1 MSIQEEENYNIDI
14 KKHVSIKKEQDKT
27 NLSPCEVNRHDYNVI
42 SYSKDYSQKNKIVSR
57 NFENA
62 VNYQQIIKK
71 TMKEIK
77 YNFMEEHKN
86 ILNTYYSI
94 YSKRLD
100 DIISYNLNNSKIM
113 EEYSNTSNEINRY
126 QMINQTDTTTTTR
139 IINEIIDK
147 NIDTFLKSIEFA
159 QKFYSDVVQSYYNY
173 IRNINKLSNR

>member
-27 NLSPCEVNRHDYNVI
+27 NLSPLEVNRHDYNVI
-42 SYSKDYSQKNKIVSR
+42 SYSNNFSEEKNIFSR
-57 NFENA
+57 NSENS

-71 TMKEIK
+71 TMNEIK
-77 YNFMEEHKN
+77 HNFMEEHKN
-86 ILNTYYSI
+86 ILNTSYSI

-100 DIISYNLNNSKIM
+100 DIISYNLNNSKNM

-126 QMINQTDTTTTTR
+126 QMINQTDTTTR
-139 IINEIIDK
+139 IINELIDK
-147 NIDTFLKSIEFA
+147 NMDTFLKSIEFA

-173 IRNINKLSNR
+173 IMNINKSSDR

>member
-14 KKHVSIKKEQDKT
+14 KKHVGIKKEQEKT
-27 NLSPCEVNRHDYNVI
+27 NLSPLEVNRHDYNVI
-42 SYSKDYSQKNKIVSR
+42 SYSNNFSGENNIVSR
-57 NFENA
+57 NSENL

-86 ILNTYYSI
+86 ILNTYYAI

-113 EEYSNTSNEINRY
+113 EEYSNTCNEINQHQRN
-126 QMINQTDTTTTTR
+126 NQTDTTTTR

-147 NIDTFLKSIEFA
+147 NMDTFLKSIEFA

-173 IRNINKLSNR
+173 IMNINKSSDR

>member
-14 KKHVSIKKEQDKT
+14 KKHVNIKKEQDKT
-27 NLSPCEVNRHDYNVI
+27 NLSPLEVNRRDYNVI
-42 SYSKDYSQKNKIVSR
+42 TYSNNFSGDNHIFSR
-57 NFENA
+57 NSGNS

-77 YNFMEEHKN
+77 HNFMEEHKN

-100 DIISYNLNNSKIM
+100 DIISYNLNNSKVM

-126 QMINQTDTTTTTR
+126 QMINQTDTTTR
-139 IINEIIDK
+139 VINEIIDK
-147 NIDTFLKSIEFA
+147 NMDTFLKSIEFA

-173 IRNINKLSNR
+173 IMNINKSSDR

>member
-1 MSIQEEENYNIDI
+1 MSIQEEKNDNIDI
-14 KKHVSIKKEQDKT
+14 KKHVGIKKEQDKT
-27 NLSPCEVNRHDYNVI
+27 NLSPLEVNRHDYNVI
-42 SYSKDYSQKNKIVSR
+42 TYSNNFSRKDKIASR
-57 NFENA
+57 NFENS

-100 DIISYNLNNSKIM
+100 DIIYYNLNNSKTM
-113 EEYSNTSNEINRY
+113 EEYSNTCHEINQY
-126 QMINQTDTTTTTR
+126 QMDNQTNTTIR
-139 IINEIIDK
+139 IINDIIDK

-159 QKFYSDVVQSYYNY
+159 QKFYFDVV
-173 IRNINKLSNR
+173 

>member
-14 KKHVSIKKEQDKT
+14 KKHVSIKKEKDKT
-27 NLSPCEVNRHDYNVI
+27 DLSPLEVNRHDYNVI
-42 SYSKDYSQKNKIVSR
+42 SYSNNFSQNNIVSR
-57 NFENA
+57 NSENS

-113 EEYSNTSNEINRY
+113 KEYSNTSNEINRY
-126 QMINQTDTTTTTR
+126 QMINQTDTTTTR
-139 IINEIIDK
+139 IIDEIIDK

-159 QKFYSDVVQSYYNY
+159 QKFYSDVIQSYYNY
-173 IRNINKLSNR
+173 IMNINKSSNR

>member
-27 NLSPCEVNRHDYNVI
+27 NLSPLEVNRHDYNVI
-42 SYSKDYSQKNKIVSR
+42 SYSNNFSEEKNIFSR
-57 NFENA
+57 NSENS

-71 TMKEIK
+71 TMNEIK
-77 YNFMEEHKN
+77 HNFMEEHKN
-86 ILNTYYSI
+86 ILNTSYSI

-100 DIISYNLNNSKIM
+100 DIISYNLNNSKNM

-126 QMINQTDTTTTTR
+126 QMINQTDTTTTR
-139 IINEIIDK
+139 IINELIDK
-147 NIDTFLKSIEFA
+147 NMDTFLKSIEFA

-173 IRNINKLSNR
+173 IMNINKSADR

>member
-27 NLSPCEVNRHDYNVI
+27 NLSPLEVNRHDYNVI
-42 SYSKDYSQKNKIVSR
+42 TYSNNFSGYNNILSR
-57 NFENA
+57 NSENS

-77 YNFMEEHKN
+77 HNFMEEHKN

-126 QMINQTDTTTTTR
+126 QMINQTDTTTR

-147 NIDTFLKSIEFA
+147 NMDTFLKSIEFA

-173 IRNINKLSNR
+173 IMNINKSSDR

>member
-14 KKHVSIKKEQDKT
+14 KKHVGIKKEKDKT
-27 NLSPCEVNRHDYNVI
+27 DLSPLEVNRHDYNVI
-42 SYSKDYSQKNKIVSR
+42 SYSNNFSQKNKIASR
-57 NFENA
+57 NFA
-62 VNYQQIIKK
+62 KSVNYQQIIKK

-113 EEYSNTSNEINRY
+113 EEYSNTCNEINQY
-126 QMINQTDTTTTTR
+126 HMNNETDTSTR

-147 NIDTFLKSIEFA
+147 NMDTFLKSIKFA
-159 QKFYSDVVQSYYNY
+159 QKFYFDVVQSYYNY
-173 IRNINKLSNR
+173 IMNINKSSDR

>member
-1 MSIQEEENYNIDI
+1 
-14 KKHVSIKKEQDKT
+14 
-27 NLSPCEVNRHDYNVI
+27 
-42 SYSKDYSQKNKIVSR
+42 
-57 NFENA
+57 
-62 VNYQQIIKK
+62 
-71 TMKEIK
+71 MKEIK

-100 DIISYNLNNSKIM
+100 DIISYNLNNSKNM

-126 QMINQTDTTTTTR
+126 QMINQTDTTTTR

-147 NIDTFLKSIEFA
+147 NIHTFLKSIEFA

-173 IRNINKLSNR
+173 IMNINKLSNR

>member
-1 MSIQEEENYNIDI
+1 MSIQEEENDNIDI
-14 KKHVSIKKEQDKT
+14 KKHVGIKKEQDKT
-27 NLSPCEVNRHDYNVI
+27 NLSPLEVNRHDYNVI
-42 SYSKDYSQKNKIVSR
+42 TYSNNFSRKNKIASR
-57 NFENA
+57 NFENS
-62 VNYQQIIKK
+62 VNYQQIIK

-126 QMINQTDTTTTTR
+126 QMINQTDTTTTR

-147 NIDTFLKSIEFA
+147 NIHTFLKSIEFA

-173 IRNINKLSNR
+173 IMNINKLSNR

>member
-27 NLSPCEVNRHDYNVI
+27 NLSPLEVNRHDYNVI
-42 SYSKDYSQKNKIVSR
+42 SYSNNFSEEKNIFSR
-57 NFENA
+57 NWENS

-77 YNFMEEHKN
+77 HNFMEEHKN
-86 ILNTYYSI
+86 ILNTSYSI
-94 YSKRLD
+94 YSKRID

-113 EEYSNTSNEINRY
+113 EEYSNTSNEINQY
-126 QMINQTDTTTTTR
+126 QMNNQTDTTTR

-147 NIDTFLKSIEFA
+147 NMDTFLKSIEFA

-173 IRNINKLSNR
+173 IMNINKLSDR

>member
-27 NLSPCEVNRHDYNVI
+27 NLSPLEVNRHDYNVI
-42 SYSKDYSQKNKIVSR
+42 SYSNNFSEEKNIFSR
-57 NFENA
+57 NSENS

-71 TMKEIK
+71 TMNEIK
-77 YNFMEEHKN
+77 HNFMEEHKI
-86 ILNTYYSI
+86 ILNTSYSI

-100 DIISYNLNNSKIM
+100 DIISYNLNNSKNM

-126 QMINQTDTTTTTR
+126 QMINQTDTTTR
-139 IINEIIDK
+139 IINELIDK
-147 NIDTFLKSIEFA
+147 NMDTFLKSIEFA

-173 IRNINKLSNR
+173 IMNINKSSDR

>member
-14 KKHVSIKKEQDKT
+14 KKHVSIKKEHDKT
-27 NLSPCEVNRHDYNVI
+27 NLSPLEVNRHDYNGI
-42 SYSKDYSQKNKIVSR
+42 SYSNNFSGENNIFSR
-57 NFENA
+57 NSENS

-77 YNFMEEHKN
+77 HNFMEEHKN

-113 EEYSNTSNEINRY
+113 EEYSNTCNEINRY
-126 QMINQTDTTTTTR
+126 QMNNQTDTTTR

-147 NIDTFLKSIEFA
+147 NMDTFLKSIEFA

-173 IRNINKLSNR
+173 IMNINKSSDR

>member
-27 NLSPCEVNRHDYNVI
+27 NLSPLEVNRHDYNVI
-42 SYSKDYSQKNKIVSR
+42 SYSNNFSGENNIVSR
-57 NFENA
+57 NSENL

-77 YNFMEEHKN
+77 YNFMDEHKN
-86 ILNTYYSI
+86 IINTYYSI

-100 DIISYNLNNSKIM
+100 NIISYNLNNSKIM
-113 EEYSNTSNEINRY
+113 EEYSNTCNEINQY
-126 QMINQTDTTTTTR
+126 QRINQTDTTTTR
-139 IINEIIDK
+139 IINEIINK
-147 NIDTFLKSIEFA
+147 NMDTFLKSIEFA

-173 IRNINKLSNR
+173 IMNINKSSDR